1 MMHCALRCLAIVI
14 TSAAV
19 MAGCAAPTSVAEYA
33 LAAEGTRAEIA
44 VLETTDVHSN
54 IMSYDFY
61 KLADD
66 QDLGLVRAAT
76 LIRNARKEFANTL
89 LFDDGDTIQGTAL
102 ADYQALVKPAAC
114 DQELAVYNAM
124 DTLNYD
130 AGTIGNHEFNYGL
143 AYLSQVTGTPFDV
156 AGVDEKKCRGP
167 HYPLV
172 LSNVFSAKDGKPLYA
187 PWRVLTRTIHVH
199 APDGSEREAPIHIGL
214 LGFAPP
220 PIMDW
225 DKRNLEGK
233 VTVLGV
239 VEAAQK
245 YLPDLKQAG
254 ADIVIAIAHGGINA
268 APYTPNMENA
278 GWYLAQVPGIDAIL
292 LGHSHDIFPNP
303 GNPKSRFAHIPEVD
317 NVRGSVHGVPAVMGN
332 YFGKSIGLID
342 LVLVQHDGRWQVDRA
357 ATHAEVR
364 SVKNADGSYVAVDAE
379 IVKLV
384 RPEHE
389 ATIAYVKTP
398 IGHSDFEM
406 STYFVADE
414 DTTALQIVNT
424 AQREYV
430 EKYIKESLPQY
441 AGVPVLSAAS
451 PFKAGFGG
459 PKDYTDIA
467 NGPLAINN
475 AADLYLYPNTLTA
488 VKIDGAGIKAWL
500 EKSAGWFNRI
510 DPAKTEPQELVNR
523 RVPTYNFDILQGSLT
538 YTIDVT
544 QPEGSRIRDLHF
556 ASQSIQ
562 DAQAFIVVTNNYRA
576 SGGGRFPGLDGNNIL
591 ISAPD
596 SNRDVLIAFIRAAG
610 EITRARFG
618 NDRTWRFASVKTAGP
633 VVFTSAAGK
642 LDLARADGLENVALW
657 KDNGD
662 GTAVYAVDLGK

>member
-114 DQELAVYNAM
+114 DQELAVYKAM

-199 APDGSEREAPIHIGL
+199 AQDGSEREAPIHIGL

-342 LVLVQHDGRWQVDRA
+342 LVLVQHDGPWQVDRA

-488 VKIDGAGIKAWL
+488 VKTDGAGIKAWL

-538 YTIDVT
+538 YTIDLT
-544 QPEGSRIRDLHF
+544 QPEGSRIRDLHY

-642 LDLARADGLENVALW
+642 LALAQADGLENVALW

>member
-1 MMHCALRCLAIVI
+1 MMHCTLRCLAIVI

-114 DQELAVYNAM
+114 DQELAVYKAM

-268 APYTPNMENA
+268 APYTPKMENA

-488 VKIDGAGIKAWL
+488 VKTDGAGIKAWL

-544 QPEGSRIRDLHF
+544 QPEGSRIRDLHY